1 MPNEHDNELDLF
13 FSNPPKEEDKENGE
27 QDAPAKE
34 TKKITA
40 DDIYRLLAQKYSSTR
55 EWVIAGEVQRTTGWS
70 DRRYDFVAMNC
81 FASNSYRIEVVEIKV
96 SKADLRREL
105 EEPEK
110 HNVIFEQIDYYSLA
124 APAEIIDMSIIP
136 PKWGVYAVK
145 DGKLITRKRPLALHD
160 EADRRI
166 KRSFAASFLRAA
178 ISQNLEK
185 KTLAKALQEKFDA
198 GYEQGKASCGWDS
211 QKQKAFEDYK
221 NEANTYRRMLDKLG
235 FPVYMRDCQVKDDE
249 MKKRLDLL
257 TKCSD
262 IIKALDADSLQWA
275 VSRME
280 DGISNIKSAM
290 EEIGKLRG
298 EAADTPL
305 KPA

>member
-1 MPNEHDNELDLF
+1 MNEDTKELDLF
-13 FSNPPKEEDKENGE
+13 FSNSSTGKE
-27 QDAPAKE
+27 KE
-34 TKKITA
+34 TVKDDGNETA
-40 DDIYRLLAQKYSSTR
+40 KTKVTAKDIYRLLAQKYSSTR

-81 FASNSYRIEVVEIKV
+81 FASTGYRIEVVEIKV
-96 SKADLRREL
+96 SKPDLRREL

-124 APAEIIDMSIIP
+124 APAEIIDMAIIP

-145 DGKLITRKRPLALHD
+145 DGKLITKKKPLALHD
-160 EADRRI
+160 DADRRI
-166 KRSFAASFLRAA
+166 NRSFAASFLRAA

-185 KTLAKALQEKFDA
+185 KTLAKALQEKFNA

-211 QKQKAFEDYK
+211 QKQEAFEDYK

-235 FPVYMRDCQVKDDE
+235 FPVYMRDSQVKDDE

-257 TKCSD
+257 MKSSD

-275 VSRME
+275 IRMME
-280 DGISNIKSAM
+280 DGLSNIKSAM
-290 EEIGKLRG
+290 EDIGKLQG
-298 EAADTPL
+298 KTADTPL
-305 KPA
+305 KPEQ